1 MTALKL
7 SYETIC
13 RYLNMKDMGQ
23 IISLGCYQREDME
36 NSEYPEMAR
45 KLGQSIK

>member
-13 RYLNMKDMGQ
+13 HYLNMKDMRQ
-23 IISLGCYQREDME
+23 IIALGCYQREDME